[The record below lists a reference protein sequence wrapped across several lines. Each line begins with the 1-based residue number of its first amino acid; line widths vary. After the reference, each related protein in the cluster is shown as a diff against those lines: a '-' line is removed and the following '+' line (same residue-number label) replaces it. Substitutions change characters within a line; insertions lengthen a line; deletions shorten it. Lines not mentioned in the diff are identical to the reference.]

1 MAVVLVTQ
9 AVADYKK
16 IVLLLKFQI
25 MKTRMIILLL
35 VVSAVVTLSFT
46 VVSVNGEKKVQ
57 SETSEQNAPVGG
69 FVAEDK
75 L

>member
-1 MAVVLVTQ
+1 
-9 AVADYKK
+9 
-16 IVLLLKFQI
+16 

-46 VVSVNGEKKVQ
+46 VTSVGGKKNSQAEKSSQ
-57 SETSEQNAPVGG
+57 GAPVGG
-69 FVAEDK
+69 FTAEDK

>member
-1 MAVVLVTQ
+1 
-9 AVADYKK
+9 
-16 IVLLLKFQI
+16 

-35 VVSAVVTLSFT
+35 VVSAVATLSFT
-46 VVSVNGEKKVQ
+46 VVSVNSDKKVQ
-57 SETSEQNAPVGG
+57 SENAEQSAPVGG

>member
-1 MAVVLVTQ
+1 
-9 AVADYKK
+9 
-16 IVLLLKFQI
+16 

-46 VVSVNGEKKVQ
+46 VVSVKSETKVQ
-57 SETSEQNAPVGG
+57 SENSQPNAPVGG